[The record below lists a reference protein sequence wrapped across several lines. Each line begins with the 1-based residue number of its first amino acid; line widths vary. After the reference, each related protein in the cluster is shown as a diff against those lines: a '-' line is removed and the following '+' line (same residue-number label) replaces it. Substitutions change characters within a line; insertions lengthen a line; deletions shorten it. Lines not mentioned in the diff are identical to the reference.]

1 MGFLSGPKHRR
12 CSLCGISYPFYGH
25 NEQCDVCEGKCD
37 TVAGPHDEDWKEK
50 VALAVQAREAFIEAP
65 DKVIDWRMHRLFQA
79 GYDRTSAAAIAAQRA
94 IDLHEAVRLVT
105 ERGCSP
111 ELAAKILL

>member
-1 MGFLSGPKHRR
+1 MFLPGPKHRR

-25 NEQCDVCEGKCD
+25 GDKCEVCEGKLD
-37 TVAGPHDEDWKEK
+37 VVAGQADDDWRDK
-50 VALAVQAREAFIEAP
+50 VNMAIQAREAFIEAP

-79 GYDRTSAAAIAAQRA
+79 GYDRTSAAAIAAKRE
-94 IDLHEAVRLVT
+94 IDLHQAIRLVT